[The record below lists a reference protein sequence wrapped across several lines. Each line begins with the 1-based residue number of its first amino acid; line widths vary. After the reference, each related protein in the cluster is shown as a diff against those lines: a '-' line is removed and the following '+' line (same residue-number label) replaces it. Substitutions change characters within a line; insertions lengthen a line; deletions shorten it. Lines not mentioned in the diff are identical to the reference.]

1 MKIKSLELAGFKSFY
16 DRTKINF
23 HDNIS
28 AVVGPNGCGKSNIL
42 DAVKWVLG
50 EQNSRNLRAEGMD
63 NVIANGSEKLKPL
76 GMAEVALTLE
86 EVPNSGFEQI
96 VIKRRLYRSGESEYS
111 INGVK
116 CRLKDITE
124 MFLDTG
130 VGARAYS
137 IVGQGSVESFITA
150 KPEEKRK
157 LIEEVAGIVK
167 YKTRRKET
175 VSRIEST
182 KENLNRVLDMKNEVS
197 KQMETLSQQA
207 EQARQYKDLTKE
219 SKLLEHKIL
228 NTKLEKLSKKK
239 KLLLEEKKSIET
251 RITELASKRNEKTS
265 LLNDIEGENS
275 EMETIVGQ
283 SEKEI
288 YELRS
293 DLQEKNSYQ
302 SFAVKEAG
310 AIDQY
315 IGRLKSE
322 IEVLRKELEAL
333 ENSKT
338 DKSKELEKIKISKA
352 SCFDTLT
359 EKEGTLGNLREKSAD
374 SKNSLDQAGKTI
386 FDTLNQQSSLR
397 STKSAFEKELEELVI
412 RKQTLDTQ
420 LQELTTDKEGTIKE
434 LGRFQSEE
442 GKIKNE
448 FEVNKEKKQK
458 IDSALYDLRVE
469 HEKRT
474 GELSQIKS
482 RINECNSK
490 IEIISQVQANYEW
503 LPEVTRD
510 FVLKQKGNGV
520 LGVISDFI
528 FAPKN
533 YERAVEAAFGEKL
546 NWIVVKENKE
556 AIYAIESLRESSVGR
571 GTFIP
576 VKDSIN
582 KPSHGKN
589 GHDITSV
596 NELINVNGVD
606 EKLIESMMSDTY
618 VANDLREALNTKAT
632 MGNGA
637 CFATLDGDFVDSTG
651 AITGGFSSGGV
662 FERKREIEELSEEVN
677 DLEEKLELAKDSTN
691 SIKEKIYESELKSA
705 ELEEILKKYEIKSV
719 ENIKDQSNLENKL
732 ENTQRQLDS
741 IEAENKNINDKLGNK
756 NERLS
761 EIDDLLSELENK
773 KQQLDEQ
780 FKNYEKQMLSINE
793 EEKKLEEEIT
803 KLKIENASIFEKE
816 RSLENEITEIDKRK
830 SITSGKISLESKEI
844 EVKNEER
851 TNLLV
856 TKEKAVID
864 LDNLNTSLLEKEK
877 VLSDIKEKRLNI
889 KQTVEENRDIIS
901 EINEKFALE
910 NSNLSNLKI
919 KLNSA
924 NMEIGHLE
932 EQRLEANK
940 EPQTETINHDDTIDD
955 EEFNLVEAERTY
967 KTIKRQIDNFGLVN
981 LLAPEEYKKLEERN
995 DFLAEQTEDLD
1006 KAMNS
1011 LLEAIKK
1018 LDRESVTKFKEAFEV
1033 IDNKFRQIF
1042 SRLFDGGEGKLLIT
1056 NPDDILQTGIEVM
1069 VKPRG
1074 KKFQPISLLS
1084 GGEKALSAIALIISA
1099 CFVKP
1104 VPFLLFDEIDA
1115 PLDELNTV
1123 RFSKLMK
1130 EISAESQVVI
1140 ITHNKRTMQ
1149 EVDSLIGI
1157 TSDRSV
1163 TSKVVSVELN

>member
-63 NVIANGSEKLKPL
+63 NVIATGSEKLKPL

-86 EVPNSGFEQI
+86 EVPDSGFEQV

-175 VSRIEST
+175 LSRIEST

-207 EQARQYKDLTKE
+207 EQAKQYKELTKE
-219 SKLLEHKIL
+219 LKILEHQIL
-228 NTKLEKLSKKK
+228 NTKLEKLSNKKTS
-239 KLLLEEKKSIET
+239 LLQQKKSIET
-251 RITELASKRNEKTS
+251 RISDLNLKKDEKIT
-265 LLNDIEGENS
+265 LLNDIEGKNS
-275 EMETIVGQ
+275 GIEIEVEQ
-283 SEKEI
+283 REKEI
-288 YELRS
+288 YELKS
-293 DLQEKNSYQ
+293 ELQEKNSYQ
-302 SFAVKEAG
+302 NFAVKESD

-315 IGRLKSE
+315 TNRLKKE
-322 IEVLRKELEAL
+322 IEILRNEIEILEKNKIEKTKELER
-333 ENSKT
+333 
-338 DKSKELEKIKISKA
+338 IRIGKA
-352 SCFDTLT
+352 SCTDTLS
-359 EKEGTLGNLREKSAD
+359 EKENILATLKEKSAN

-386 FDTLNQQSSLR
+386 FDTLNQQSSLG
-397 STKSAFEKELEELVI
+397 STKSAFAKELEELEL
-412 RKQTLDTQ
+412 RKETVVSQ
-420 LQELTTDKEGTIKE
+420 LEKLISDKNINEKE
-434 LGRFQSEE
+434 LSFFRSEE
-442 GKIKNE
+442 SKIKNR
-448 FEVNKEKKQK
+448 FEEKKEEKQK
-458 IDSALYDLRVE
+458 IDSELYDLRID
-469 HEKRT
+469 HEKKT
-474 GELSQIKS
+474 GELNKIET
-482 RINECNSK
+482 RINECSSK
-490 IEIISQVQANYEW
+490 IEIISKVQANYEW

-510 FVLKQKGNGV
+510 FVLQQKGNGV

-528 FAPKN
+528 IAPKN

-571 GTFIP
+571 GTFLP
-576 VKDSIN
+576 VKESVA
-582 KPSHGKN
+582 KN
-589 GHDITSV
+589 GHNRNGYDITSV
-596 NELINVNGVD
+596 KDLISISGID
-606 EKLIESMMSDTY
+606 KKLIESILSEVY
-618 VANDLREALNTKAT
+618 VADNLNHALNTKAE

-637 CFATLDGDFVDSTG
+637 CFATLQGDYVDSSG

-662 FERKREIEELSEEVN
+662 FERKREIEELSEEVKE
-677 DLEEKLELAKDSTN
+677 LKESLELKRNSAKK
-691 SIKEKIYESELKSA
+691 IKEKIIENESKSTELG
-705 ELEEILKKYEIKSV
+705 EVLKQYEIKSV
-719 ENIKDQSNLENKL
+719 ENIKDQSNLVNKIENI
-732 ENTQRQLDS
+732 QRQLDS
-741 IEAENKNINDKLGNK
+741 LDSENNNIDNKLGNK
-756 NERLS
+756 NQRLT
-761 EIDDLLSELENK
+761 EIDDLLSSLEIK
-773 KQQLDEQ
+773 KKQLDEE
-780 FKNYEKQMLSINE
+780 FKKYEREMLDING
-793 EEKKLEEEIT
+793 EEKELEEEIT
-803 KLKIENASIFEKE
+803 RLKIENASIFEKE
-816 RSLENEITEIDKRK
+816 HSLENEIIEIDKRI
-830 SITSGKISLESKEI
+830 SITNEKILIESKEI
-844 EVKNEER
+844 EIKNEEKS
-851 TNLLV
+851 NLLV
-856 TKEKAVID
+856 TKEKAALD
-864 LDNLNTSLLEKEK
+864 LNNLNSSLLEKEK
-877 VLSDIKEKRLNI
+877 LLSNIKEKRLNL
-889 KQTVEENRDIIS
+889 KNTVDENRRLIS
-901 EINEKFALE
+901 EINEKLSLE
-910 NSNLSNLKI
+910 SSNLSSLEI
-919 KLNSA
+919 KLNST
-924 NMEIGHLE
+924 NIEIQHLR
-932 EQRLEANK
+932 EQKHNTRQGNAENLTQNDASQEG
-940 EPQTETINHDDTIDD
+940 
-955 EEFNLVEAERTY
+955 EFNLAEAEI
-967 KTIKRQIDNFGLVN
+967 KFKKIKRQIDNFGLVN

-995 DFLAEQTEDLD
+995 DFLAEQTEDLE

-1018 LDRESVTKFKEAFEV
+1018 LDRESVAKFKEAFEI
-1033 IDNKFRQIF
+1033 IDNKFREIF

-1056 NPDDILQTGIEVM
+1056 DPEDILQTGIEVM

-1074 KKFQPISLLS
+1074 KKFQSISLLS

-1130 EISAESQVVI
+1130 EISAESQVII

-1157 TSDRSV
+1157 TSDRSI